1 MFAFIRRSFI
11 FRLQRL
17 AMDFGAG
24 PQILLRVREEVV
36 RAGTDNEGAA
46 DFGIGDGELGMS
58 RRGTGAHELLYIER
72 RG

>member
-1 MFAFIRRSFI
+1 
-11 FRLQRL
+11 
-17 AMDFGAG
+17 MDFRTG

-36 RAGTDNEGAA
+36 RASTDNEGAA

-58 RRGTGAHELLYIER
+58 RGGTGAHELLYIKS